1 MLGTYEYP
9 DFPMDPKIFGVQPG
23 QHIPGQVCHE
33 YLTAYAERYDI
44 ASKIRY
50 SSRVLVAEHLS
61 EGGWIVTVSN
71 QADGASKETKI
82 QARKLV
88 VSTGLT
94 SEPFRPKIE
103 GEETFGGLIFHS
115 KEFLQHADTLEDTTK
130 RVTVFGGTKSAWDT
144 VYAYATKG
152 FQVNWVIRSSGH
164 GPSWMAPPY
173 VTPLKKWL
181 EKLVMTRALTWFS
194 PCAWGSADGYIRMR
208 NFLHGTWLGRA
219 VTNKFWDVLGDDV
232 KTLNQFD
239 AHPEVAKLKPW
250 SHAMFVASSFSIL
263 NYDTD
268 FFELVRNGT
277 VKVHIA
283 DITSL
288 GPNRI
293 NLSDGT
299 SIDSDILCC
308 VTGWTMT
315 PPLKFLPEGI
325 EKDLGVPRNVPA
337 HDDLNDLVK
346 KADKEILNT
355 WPRLRDP
362 PVQNKNLVP
371 LVEQK
376 GIDTSQL
383 DETQKLAAT
392 GKLSAWTLYRFM
404 VPPSK
409 SLLAHRD
416 IAFAG
421 MMMNFNVPMMCH
433 FQALWINAFF
443 AEKGLAFPQWTVPEE
458 FDKLRYNTVMQSR
471 FGKWRYPAG
480 HGDQFPDFVFD
491 ALPYVDLLAGDLGLK
506 VHRKAGGIAE
516 MFESYGVEDYRT
528 VVEEWKEK
536 NLKTVEDVHQ

>member
-1 MLGTYEYP
+1 
-9 DFPMDPKIFGVQPG
+9 MDPEVFGVQPG
-23 QHIPGQVCHE
+23 QHIPGRVCHD
-33 YLTAYAERYDI
+33 YLTAYAEKFDI
-44 ASKIRY
+44 ANKIQY
-50 SSRVLVAEHLS
+50 SSRVLVAEHHS
-61 EGGWIVTVSN
+61 DGGWTLTVSKPSN
-71 QADGASKETKI
+71 GEASETKI
-82 QARKLV
+82 KARKLV

-103 GEETFGGLIFHS
+103 GEERFGGLIFHS

-152 FQVNWVIRSSGH
+152 FKVNWVIRASGH
-164 GPSWMAPPY
+164 GPSWMAPPC

-194 PCAWGSADGYIRMR
+194 PCAWGSADGYSGMR
-208 NFLHGTWLGRA
+208 NFLHGSGFGRA
-219 VTNKFWDVLGDDV
+219 VTNKFWNTLGDDV

-250 SHAMFVASSFSIL
+250 SHPMFVASSFSIL

-268 FFELVRNGT
+268 FFELVKNGT

-288 GPNRI
+288 GPNQI
-293 NLSDGT
+293 NLSDGDH
-299 SIDSDILCC
+299 IESDILCC
-308 VTGWTMT
+308 VTGWRMT

-325 EKDLGVPRNVPA
+325 EKDLGVPRSIPG
-337 HDDLNDLVK
+337 DDDMNELLK
-346 KADKEILNT
+346 KADKEILKT
-355 WPRLRDP
+355 WPRLQDP

-376 GIDTSQL
+376 GINASQI

-409 SLLAHRD
+409 TFLGHRD

-421 MMMNFNVPMMCH
+421 MMMNFNVPMTCH

-443 AEKGLAFPQWTVPEE
+443 AEKGLALPQWTVSEE
-458 FDKLRYNTVMQSR
+458 FEKLRYNTVFQSR
-471 FGKWRYPAG
+471 FGKWRYTAG
-480 HGDQFPDFVFD
+480 HGDQYPDFVFD

-506 VHRKAGGIAE
+506 VHRKAGVIAE
-516 MFESYGVEDYRT
+516 MLEPYGPEDYRT
-528 VVEEWKEK
+528 VVEEWKK
-536 NLKTVEDVHQ
+536 SVS